1 MANMIYRLLFLWL
14 LLHLI
19 AILHEVAQYSR
30 SKKWG
35 IKWWMDNHLGGLSG
49 ALLAI
54 DVIGLG
60 ILAILLIIA
69 FVAEGLEGIVK
80 IFRFIF

>member
-1 MANMIYRLLFLWL
+1 MIYRLLFLWL

-19 AILHEVAQYSR
+19 AILYEVAQYSR
-30 SKKWG
+30 SKKLG
-35 IKWWMDNHLGGLSG
+35 IKWWMDNHLGGFSG
-49 ALLAI
+49 SLLAI

-60 ILAILLIIA
+60 VLAILLMIA

-80 IFRFIF
+80 VFRFIF

>member
-1 MANMIYRLLFLWL
+1 MADMIYRLLFLWL

-19 AILHEVAQYSR
+19 AIFHEVARYSR

-49 ALLAI
+49 SLLAI
-54 DVIGLG
+54 DVIGLSV
-60 ILAILLIIA
+60 LAILLMIA

-80 IFRFIF
+80 VFRFIF